1 MISLA
6 TYGYLAVTEP
16 TLQFNWWYALAA
28 FLADVCIAN
37 GSLIEVNMK

>member
-16 TLQFNWWYALAA
+16 SLQFNWWYAVAA
-28 FLADVCIAN
+28 SLADVAIRN
-37 GSLIEVNMK
+37 GQLLEVNIR

>member
-16 TLQFNWWYALAA
+16 TLHFNWWYALAA
-28 FLADVCIAN
+28 LLADMAISG
-37 GSLIEVNMK
+37 GSLLEVTTK